1 MLCNNCGHTTHDTR
15 DCKWLGQPKCI
26 RCGWFGHIAANCYH
40 DLKQKNDRDKGE
52 GPLKK
57 PRQEWAHV
65 ATLTNDDSNME
76 PKMTFSAEE
85 EASTCKFDTYDP
97 LHPEIDDRLIFYD
110 WLADSTTTSHVTNM
124 HNAFISFKPLQNM
137 PVNGVG
143 SVMTHAKGQGTIELE
158 SETNI
163 FSDSKMS
170 FTFQL
175 IHKTFFP
182 LDAGIN
188 LVDSTKVAMVIYSS

>member
-1 MLCNNCGHTTHDTR
+1 
-15 DCKWLGQPKCI
+15 
-26 RCGWFGHIAANCYH
+26 
-40 DLKQKNDRDKGE
+40 
-52 GPLKK
+52 
-57 PRQEWAHV
+57 
-65 ATLTNDDSNME
+65 ME

-143 SVMTHAKGQGTIELE
+143 SIMTHAKGQGTIELKSKINGYKYILRLE
-158 SETNI
+158 DILYIPTNPQNLLSLGCWDKSGGQYKGGNGHLFLMMKDGHNVTRGTKI
-163 FSDSKMS
+163 NNNLYKMDKL
-170 FTFQL
+170 T
-175 IHKTFFP
+175 
-182 LDAGIN
+182 
-188 LVDSTKVAMVIYSS
+188 V